1 MLLKGFLIWL
11 IISGSFETFSQYE
24 TQPLSADQI
33 LTLLPEKIN
42 GFNLSTAPRSKVI
55 KLGTLQYSMAEKD
68 FKASRA
74 GTIKILLFDYK
85 GAPIMF
91 TQATRRL
98 TAGQTI
104 ESDSVIRRPTT
115 VKDCI
120 GVESYNARTKQS
132 QILIGI
138 YNRFYLSLEGT
149 KVELEFLKKVVQ
161 EFKIE
166 TFPK

>member
-1 MLLKGFLIWL
+1 MLLRGFLIWL
-11 IISGSFETFSQYE
+11 IISGSFETFSQYDN
-24 TQPLSADQI
+24 QPLPGDQV
-33 LTLLPEKIN
+33 LKLLPEKIN

-68 FKASRA
+68 SKASR
-74 GTIKILLFDYK
+74 GVSIKILLFDYK

-98 TAGQTI
+98 TTGQTI

-115 VKDCI
+115 VMDCV
-120 GVESYNARTKQS
+120 GVESYNAHTKQS

-149 KVELEFLKKVVQ
+149 KVELEFLKKVLQ
-161 EFKIE
+161 EIEIE

>member
-24 TQPLSADQI
+24 NLPLPADQV
-33 LTLLPEKIN
+33 LALLPEKIS
-42 GFNLSTAPRSKVI
+42 GFNLSAAPRSKVI

-74 GTIKILLFDYK
+74 GSIKILLFDYK

-91 TQATRRL
+91 TQATRKWA
-98 TAGQTI
+98 TFQTI
-104 ESDSVIRRPTT
+104 ESDSIIRRPTR
-115 VKDCI
+115 VNDCI
-120 GVESYNARTKQS
+120 GMESYNARTKQS
-132 QILIGI
+132 QILLGI
-138 YNRFYLSLEGT
+138 YNRFYLTLEGT
-149 KVELEFLKKVVQ
+149 KVDLEFLEKVLQ
-161 EFKIE
+161 EFKLE